1 MKNKTLSI
9 ILIMFFLLLGSSQ
22 KIEAGKVEFID
33 VKISGYNE
41 GSKVQIKSSD
51 YLGIYDKSK
60 KELVND
66 LELREIEILIKN
78 NNSGEIF
85 DGNNNYISNL
95 DLNNELIGSISG
107 GTIFING
114 VEYRGYLGFVNK
126 NGGKILNHLPIKYY
140 LYGVLPREMGGGFP
154 KEALKAQ
161 AVASKS
167 YAVVN
172 MNKHINEG
180 FNLCNSTHCQVY
192 GGVSGEHPA
201 TNEAVDETIEDYL
214 RYDGKIAEGLFH
226 SNNGGYIESARDVWG
241 GDIPYLIS
249 KRDKFSDGTVN
260 SSWELK
266 YTKEYINNKLRA
278 SGIHIG
284 DLVDIK
290 IIDKS
295 LGNRV
300 KEMEIIGTSSSQII
314 SGSKFRSIIGT
325 NVLKS
330 TLFEIK
336 RDGDSI
342 NLPDKKLYIQNSS
355 EIKEVKLEDSYVMT
369 NQSEISKI
377 RAYSPKIL
385 TSRGL
390 SETKMENIEF
400 SGNGDYII
408 SGKGFGHGVGMS
420 QYGAKK
426 MAEIGYDYIDI
437 LKHYFEGTEIY

>member
-1 MKNKTLSI
+1 MKKKTLSI
-9 ILIMFFLLLGSSQ
+9 ILITILLLIGISQ
-22 KIEAGKVEFID
+22 KIEAGKVDFVD
-33 VKISGYNE
+33 VKITGYNE
-41 GSKVQIKSSD
+41 GSKVQIKSRD
-51 YLGIYDKSK
+51 NLGVFNKSK
-60 KELVND
+60 KDLLSE
-66 LELREIEILIKN
+66 LELKEIEILIKN
-78 NNSGEIF
+78 NNLGEII
-85 DGNNNYISNL
+85 DKNNNFICSL
-95 DLNNELIGSISG
+95 DLNNEIIGSMSG

-114 VEYRGYLGFVNK
+114 VEYRGYLSFTNK
-126 NGGKILNHLPIKYY
+126 NGGKVLNHIPIRYY

-167 YAVVN
+167 YAVAN
-172 MNKHINEG
+172 MNKHKNEG

-201 TNEAVDETIEDYL
+201 TNEAVDETIDDYL
-214 RYDGKIAEGLFH
+214 RHNGKVAEGLFH
-226 SNNGGYIESARDVWG
+226 SNNGGYIESAKDVWG
-241 GDIPYLIS
+241 GEIPYLIS

-278 SGIHIG
+278 SGVNIG
-284 DLVDIK
+284 DLIDIR

-295 LGNRV
+295 PGNRV
-300 KEMEIIGTSSSQII
+300 KEMEIIGTSGSEII

-336 RDGDSI
+336 REGETI
-342 NLPDKKLYIQNSS
+342 NLPDKKLYIQNSKGMK
-355 EIKEVKLEDSYVMT
+355 EIKIEDSYVVT
-369 NQSEISKI
+369 NQREVSKI
-377 RAYSPKIL
+377 NAYSPKIL
-385 TSRGL
+385 TSTGL
-390 SETKMENIEF
+390 SETKIE
-400 SGNGDYII
+400 SLSSTKSGDYII
-408 SGKGFGHGVGMS
+408 NGKGFGHGVGMS

-426 MAEIGYDYIDI
+426 MAELGYDYIDI